1 MSQDHELKLFS
12 TAMDI
17 LVDAS
22 QIIIDPFTKDHFL
35 CSVGLQGYGTIDTF
49 ERLAGALNYRG
60 YRTKRGKY
68 ITGDNLKKMKSNL
81 VKKYGDR
88 FVMELVDWTRVGSR
102 YFPSQNPY
110 RKKCF
115 HPKQGFSD

>member
-1 MSQDHELKLFS
+1 MSHDHELKLFS

-22 QIIIDPFTKDHFL
+22 RVIIDPFHKDHFI
-35 CSVGLQGYGTIDTF
+35 SSIGLQGYGNIDTLD
-49 ERLAGALNYRG
+49 RLAGALNVQG

-81 VKKYGDR
+81 IKRYGEK
-88 FVMELVDWTRVGSR
+88 VIVELVDWTRI
-102 YFPSQNPY
+102 NIPY
-110 RKKCF
+110 Y
-115 HPKQGFSD
+115 S